1 MVLDRFLFVTGGDA
15 MPEFR
20 DCGADAAA
28 YALGALDPAEAEAFR
43 EHLESCVVCAE
54 ELPAFQQ
61 VATLLSMGA
70 PAHSAPR
77 GLRRRVLRAVHDEPR
92 AAAPRASEAPPRRVR
107 WWGSLPRSALAL
119 GVPLLLVLVV
129 GAGGVVLSSNRA
141 SRTRVIQASVVDS
154 PGSAQLRVTG
164 GQAKL
169 LVSHLPPPPA
179 GLIYEVWLQ
188 RGIDAPSPTSAL
200 FSVTSD
206 GAGDID
212 VPGDLHGVSQVTVTQ
227 EPADGSR
234 VPTHDPVIIARL
246 S

>member
-1 MVLDRFLFVTGGDA
+1 

-28 YALGALDPAEAEAFR
+28 YALGALDPAEVDAFR

-77 GLRRRVLRAVHDEPR
+77 RLRRRVLRAVHEELRD
-92 AAAPRASEAPPRRVR
+92 AAAPASEPLPRGVLCR
-107 WWGSLPRSALAL
+107 GSLPRPALAL
-119 GVPLLLVLVV
+119 VVLLMLVLVI
-129 GAGGVVLSSNRA
+129 GARGTVLSSNRA
-141 SRTRVIQASVVDS
+141 SSTRVIRASVVNS
-154 PGSAQLRVTG
+154 PGRAQLRVTG
-164 GQAKL
+164 GEAKL
-169 LVSHLPPPPA
+169 LVNHLPPPPA

-188 RGIDAPSPTSAL
+188 RGNHAPSPTSAL
-200 FSVTSD
+200 FGVTAE

-212 VPGDLHGVSQVTVTQ
+212 VPGDLRGVSQVTVTQ

-234 VPTHDPVIIARL
+234 VPTHAPVIIARL